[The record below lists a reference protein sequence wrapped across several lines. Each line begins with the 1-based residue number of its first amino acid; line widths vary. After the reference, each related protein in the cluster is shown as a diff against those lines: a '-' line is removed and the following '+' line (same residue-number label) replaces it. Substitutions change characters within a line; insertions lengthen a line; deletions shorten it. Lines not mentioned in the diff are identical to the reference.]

1 MSPRRLINI
10 SGAGKNGEFQRTL
23 LRCWLEPVT
32 RSSRYGS
39 DRAIRRAAGA
49 GETDSLRRRSDG
61 DDALDSRRGRPSV
74 GKGRAAEGD
83 RRAGPRLLHE
93 RPIAQGA
100 GHRRAPG
107 RVAHVLVATSRVAGA
122 LRREGG
128 AGERG
133 GSGRILRDQAAPL
146 ATRRLGIGSKR
157 AAALA
162 GRAGGQVR
170 GARAPLP
177 GKDGAAAT
185 ALGRLPG
192 GAPFRRVLVEPAGP
206 AARAR
211 AVYPRFSAGA
221 LDDHI
226 AQPVTTGSTIK
237 TWCPRHVRV
246 SPSLLRFRPDHLF
259 RKHPLIELLGGDEAE
274 L

>member
-10 SGAGKNGEFQRTL
+10 YGAGKNGEFRRTL
-23 LRCWLEPVT
+23 LPYRRELVT
-32 RSSRYGS
+32 RASRYGS

-49 GETDSLRRRSDG
+49 GETDSLRRRPDR
-61 DDALDSRRGRPSV
+61 DDALDGGRGRPSV
-74 GKGRAAEGD
+74 GKGGAAEGN
-83 RRAGPRLLHE
+83 RRAGSRLLHE
-93 RPIAQGA
+93 HPLAQGA

-128 AGERG
+128 AGERR

-146 ATRRLGIGSKR
+146 ATRRLGIGPKR

-162 GRAGGQVR
+162 GGAGGQVR
-170 GARAPLP
+170 RARAPLP

-185 ALGRLPG
+185 ALVRLPG
-192 GAPFRRVLVEPAGP
+192 GASFRRVLVEPAGP

-211 AVYPRFSAGA
+211 AVYARVYTGR
-221 LDDHI
+221 LDEDV
-226 AQPVTTGSTIK
+226 AESLTMTGTPCFYGVPLSSP
-237 TWCPRHVRV
+237 TWCPRH
-246 SPSLLRFRPDHLF
+246 F
-259 RKHPLIELLGGDEAE
+259 LGPTMS
-274 L
+274 